1 MASSLGAGSES
12 SGGDCIMERHGGSK
26 GIRKGH
32 EAKSLWPEE
41 RGTGGSDGSLFW
53 WPPSTLLEEK

>member
-12 SGGDCIMERHGGSK
+12 SGGDCIMERQGGSK

-32 EAKSLWPEE
+32 EAKRREALE
-41 RGTGGSDGSLFW
+41 GVMALFW